1 MNRRRQLASSPASI
15 ISAAIIFGVDHLG
28 CHYLR
33 RRSYRPSLSSVL
45 IILSVIIS
53 SAAHPH
59 RYHHHFNHRNRAKC
73 VYYLCEKSVLK
84 MSLKLVTTSHS
95 TETWRNISM
104 QSEVLS
110 WSESFFLFWVF
121 RSQKDVVIFIVPS
134 LFSVIFITFSHCLY
148 HCFSREHM

>member
-59 RYHHHFNHRNRAKC
+59 RYHHHFNHRIFFQVRIGSMPVPVSGC
-73 VYYLCEKSVLK
+73 SDQFLVLPE
-84 MSLKLVTTSHS
+84 TSC
-95 TETWRNISM
+95 RGNY
-104 QSEVLS
+104 Q
-110 WSESFFLFWVF
+110 
-121 RSQKDVVIFIVPS
+121 R
-134 LFSVIFITFSHCLY
+134 
-148 HCFSREHM
+148 